1 MCTRRTRMLCA
12 LNTGTGTTNCCGR
25 LYTDVAR
32 FPKQYSRERQ
42 RKGGLF
48 KRTFSEHTTEASCC
62 FAAVNF
68 KKKKKRY
75 CFCAVDTRYGDRD
88 IVHTGADVYTRMV
101 RVPRVLCTKIE
112 DGVKDV
118 NGWNGSP
125 PQDSE
130 TVITATQ
137 KKKKTWQ
144 CMCVWRARSMK
155 TKSKTSERER
165 ERAFTAAPSSVNS
178 NQ

>member
-68 KKKKKRY
+68 KKKKKKILLLRGRHEIRGPRHSTHW
-75 CFCAVDTRYGDRD
+75 CGCLHTNGACAQGFVHKNRRRSKRCKWVERFSPAGLRD
-88 IVHTGADVYTRMV
+88 CDHGHAKEKKNVAVYVCVARA
-101 RVPRVLCTKIE
+101 LYE
-112 DGVKDV
+112 
-118 NGWNGSP
+118 N
-125 PQDSE
+125 
-130 TVITATQ
+130 
-137 KKKKTWQ
+137 KKQ
-144 CMCVWRARSMK
+144 NF
-155 TKSKTSERER
+155 RER
-165 ERAFTAAPSSVNS
+165 EGESLHRGSVECK
-178 NQ
+178 